1 MIYRTSFGAPVW
13 RIKTPFEQL
22 ENMRRQ
28 VEKVFENFSE
38 RSLDQPHAGVFP
50 AINLSQ
56 DPNNYYVR
64 AELPGLKNDDLDMN
78 VLNNTLTVSGER
90 KIASEGENVRY
101 HRRERD
107 AGKFSR
113 AIALPGEIDSEHISA
128 RLANGV
134 LTVTVPKAEKAK
146 PRQITVS

>member
-1 MIYRTSFGAPVW
+1 MIYRSSFGAPVW

-22 ENMRRQ
+22 ENMRR
-28 VEKVFENFSE
+28 EMERVFDNFSG
-38 RSLDQPHAGVFP
+38 RPSDQAHAGVFP

-56 DPNNYYVR
+56 DKNNYYVR
-64 AELPGLKNDDLDMN
+64 AELPGLTGNELDMN
-78 VLNNTLTVSGER
+78 VLNNTLTISGER
-90 KIASEGENVRY
+90 TIPSEGEQVRY

-113 AIALPGEIDSEHISA
+113 AVALPGEIDPA
-128 RLANGV
+128 NVAAKLANGV